1 VKLLLLLE
9 KKENGSITEMKNIK
23 ILQCGHDKSGTYLL
37 YRILSGILRQ
47 NNLYCS
53 FLASSGIG
61 FIIDRLLPNHKRY
74 PEVNEVDYIRQENGT
89 WGFNFTSPVC
99 RHVPMDIDMV
109 LQYSTLCYTH
119 EKPATTADFG
129 DKFTHRVYIL
139 RDGRDVINSLI
150 HFLTDEISLKLCP
163 EYTIQDPRQLYDN
176 LDYFKNLV
184 RRWQEHV
191 LSYQKY
197 KNDFFLVTFE
207 DLLEDRE
214 KVLAELGHYLGL
226 SVNSV
231 ELTGSTSFAAMRKT
245 APQHLRKG
253 IRGNWKSFFTDQ
265 HKELFKQVAG
275 DCLVRLG
282 YESSNDW

>member
-1 VKLLLLLE
+1 MRGKL
-9 KKENGSITEMKNIK
+9 ENSDMTERRSVK

-47 NNLYCS
+47 NNLYRS

-61 FIIDRLLPNHKRY
+61 FIIDHLLCDNKRY
-74 PEVNEVDYIRQENGT
+74 PEVNEVDYIRQDNGA
-89 WGFNFTSPVC
+89 WGFNFASPVC
-99 RHVPMDIDMV
+99 RHVPVDIDLV
-109 LQYSTLCYTH
+109 LHYSTLCYTH
-119 EKPATTADFG
+119 EKPEITADLG
-129 DKFTHRVYIL
+129 DKFSHRVYIL

-163 EYTIQDPRQLYDN
+163 EYTIRVPRQLYNN

-184 RRWQEHV
+184 QRWREHV
-191 LSYQKY
+191 LSYEKH
-197 KNDFFLVTFE
+197 KNDFFLLTFE

-214 KVLAELGHYLGL
+214 RVLTGLGHYLGL

-231 ELTGSTSFAAMRKT
+231 ELADSTSFETMRKT

-253 IRGNWKSFFTDQ
+253 IRGNWKSFFTDK
-265 HKELFKQVAG
+265 HKEIFKQVAG
-275 DCLVRLG
+275 DCLIRLG